1 MTDNEKQAIKYFYNL
16 RATIDESYMLF
27 DEEINVKCGKET
39 IKQISVVL
47 NLIEK
52 QQAEIE
58 EEKKKSMH
66 YEKLITN
73 GLASKEIAKIDEEM
87 QTVLRTEIE
96 KKDKIIDEMAKTIYD
111 YASLEVVIN
120 CPAEFD
126 GRYNMDLCKMNAKD
140 RNCLICIKE
149 YFKKKVETEEK

>member
-1 MTDNEKQAIKYFYNL
+1 MTDEEAKEVIDKMSEEELNEYIFFALKEMTKKHETAQAELEKQ
-16 RATIDESYMLF
+16 E
-27 DEEINVKCGKET
+27 
-39 IKQISVVL
+39 
-47 NLIEK
+47 
-52 QQAEIE
+52 
-58 EEKKKSMH
+58 
-66 YEKLITN
+66 
-73 GLASKEIAKIDEEM
+73 
-87 QTVLRTEIE
+87 
-96 KKDKIIDEMAKTIYD
+96 KIIDEMAKTIYD